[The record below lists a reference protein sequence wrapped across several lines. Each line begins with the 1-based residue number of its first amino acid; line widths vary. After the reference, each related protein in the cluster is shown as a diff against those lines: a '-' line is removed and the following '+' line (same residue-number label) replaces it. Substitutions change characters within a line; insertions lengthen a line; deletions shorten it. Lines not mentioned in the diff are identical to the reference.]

1 MTATDIIAAIIE
13 MHKDYAPS
21 EVQDLISGKAIT
33 GDFEYIREE
42 LEPHVSGNETNA
54 AREAVA
60 LIDYYF
66 DRA

>member
-13 MHKDYAPS
+13 MHKDYAPG
-21 EVQDLISGKAIT
+21 EVQEIICGKANIE
-33 GDFEYIREE
+33 DFDYIREE